1 LAGRFQETHWK
12 EQFRPVPAFRES
24 ATDVCGV
31 PSSRRSVELSR
42 LGDVE
47 QRQRTMQRIR
57 DIVSAPIGLTSLVL
71 VTGLAFAINAVE
83 FLCSAALPAVYTHM
97 LSLMDLSTP
106 TYYGYIALYVLFFM
120 LDDLVIFGLAAFAVQ
135 RVIDTRYAAIS
146 RAAGGVTL
154 LGLGLWMLLR

>member
-1 LAGRFQETHWK
+1 MIPQSSDAMLSSTPMVAQSWGSHLYELAWNRGTVTCEI
-12 EQFRPVPAFRES
+12 
-24 ATDVCGV
+24 
-31 PSSRRSVELSR
+31 
-42 LGDVE
+42 GDVG

-106 TYYGYIALYVLFFM
+106 AYYGYIALYVLFFM
-120 LDDLVIFGLAAFAVQ
+120 LDDLVIFGLAAFAIQ
-135 RVIDTRYAAIS
+135 QVIDTRYAAVS
-146 RAAGGVTL
+146 RGAGGVAL
-154 LGLGLWMLLR
+154 LGLGLWMLTR